1 MIVHFDRKVNRRKE
15 GGRFEIEKFKDLFH
29 L

>member
-1 MIVHFDRKVNRRKE
+1 MIVHFARKVNRRKE
-15 GGRFEIEKFKDLFH
+15 GGSFEIEKFKDLFH